1 MGMSV
6 RWETGSWHQLTSTFK
21 QEEHRNLWSHHKDNK
36 QVMTFLVSSNVQ
48 IRSYPAYS
56 YAPKRLR
63 ESTLLITSRLVLR
76 RKVRFTLHLTLVL
89 PILWCELVC
98 NLLELR

>member
-1 MGMSV
+1 MFIIGLSAG
-6 RWETGSWHQLTSTFK
+6 RETGSWHEFTSTFK
-21 QEEHRNLWSHHKDNK
+21 HRNLWSHHKGNK

-48 IRSYPAYS
+48 IRRYPAYS
-56 YAPKRLR
+56 HAPKRLR

-76 RKVRFTLHLTLVL
+76 RKVRFPLHLTLVL